1 MDIKLVLV
9 LVAVAIML
17 VVIISYATSP
27 LSTLT
32 TMTDGKT
39 AQTVKSEDL
48 AGSDSGSTTT
58 NFAYGIWF
66 YIDDW
71 NYKYGE
77 PKILFARS
85 GKDAPESDSS
95 SSDNSDTSSKS
106 YSSYSSG
113 SDNNKGSSS
122 SSSTVG
128 GPPEPCP
135 AVIFAPIENN
145 LTVKLT
151 CYNAIS
157 GANDQTVIHN
167 CAVPNIPLQKWTH
180 LLISVYGRSMDVY
193 MDGKLVKTCMLPG
206 VPKVSASLPV
216 IVTPMGGFS
225 GWTSNFQYW
234 NDSINP
240 QQAWDTY
247 KKGYGENFL
256 SSIFSKYSIKL
267 SVMDGDV
274 EKNSVTL

>member
-9 LVAVAIML
+9 IVAIAIML

-85 GKDAPESDSS
+85 GKDAPASDSS
-95 SSDNSDTSSKS
+95 SSDTPSA
-106 YSSYSSG
+106 
-113 SDNNKGSSS
+113 SSS
-122 SSSTVG
+122 SSSSSSSG

-145 LTVKLT
+145 LTVQLT

-157 GANDQTVIHN
+157 GSDEQTVIHS

>member
-1 MDIKLVLV
+1 MDIKLVIA
-9 LVAVAIML
+9 LVAVALML
-17 VVIISYATSP
+17 IVIVSYVRSP
-27 LSTLT
+27 LSSLT

-39 AQTVKSEDL
+39 AQTIKSEDL
-48 AGSDSGSTTT
+48 AGSDTGSTTT

-85 GKDAPESDSS
+85 GKEAPASSASTSTDSDSIS
-95 SSDNSDTSSKS
+95 TDSTSTSSM
-106 YSSYSSG
+106 
-113 SDNNKGSSS
+113 D
-122 SSSTVG
+122 

-135 AVIFAPIENN
+135 AVIFAPVENN

-151 CYNAIS
+151 CFNSMSS
-157 GANDQTVIHN
+157 GTNDEDTVIHS

-180 LLISVYGRSMDVY
+180 LLVSVYGRSMDVY
-193 MDGKLVKTCMLPG
+193 LDGKLVKTCMLPG

-274 EKNSVTL
+274 ETNSMTL

>member
-1 MDIKLVLV
+1 MDIKLVIA
-9 LVAVAIML
+9 LVAVALML
-17 VVIISYATSP
+17 IVIISYVRSP

-39 AQTVKSEDL
+39 AQTIKSEDL
-48 AGSDSGSTTT
+48 AGSDTGSTTT

-85 GKDAPESDSS
+85 GKEAPA
-95 SSDNSDTSSKS
+95 
-106 YSSYSSG
+106 
-113 SDNNKGSSS
+113 
-122 SSSTVG
+122 SSSTSDSDTTDIG
-128 GPPEPCP
+128 IGISTSASTSTSTMEGPPEPCP
-135 AVIFAPIENN
+135 AVIFAPVENN

-151 CYNAIS
+151 CFNNMS
-157 GANDQTVIHN
+157 GSGDEDTVIHN
-167 CAVPNIPLQKWTH
+167 CAVPNIALQKWTH
-180 LLISVYGRSMDVY
+180 LLVSVYGRSMDVY
-193 MDGKLVKTCMLPG
+193 IDGKLVKTCMLPG

-225 GWTSNFQYW
+225 GWTSGFQYW

-274 EKNSVTL
+274 ETNSMTL

>member
-1 MDIKLVLV
+1 MDIKLVIA
-9 LVAVAIML
+9 LVAVALML
-17 VVIISYATSP
+17 IVIISYVRSP
-27 LSTLT
+27 LSSLT

-39 AQTVKSEDL
+39 AQTIKSEDL
-48 AGSDSGSTTT
+48 AGSDTGSTTT

-85 GKDAPESDSS
+85 GKEAP
-95 SSDNSDTSSKS
+95 TSTSTGTS
-106 YSSYSSG
+106 T
-113 SDNNKGSSS
+113 
-122 SSSTVG
+122 SSSTSTSTSTSSAME

-135 AVIFAPIENN
+135 AVIFAPVENN

-151 CYNAIS
+151 CFNSMS
-157 GANDQTVIHN
+157 GTDGEDTIIHS

-180 LLISVYGRSMDVY
+180 FLVSVYGRSMDVY
-193 MDGKLVKTCMLPG
+193 LDGKLVKTCMLPG

-225 GWTSNFQYW
+225 GWTSSFQYW

-247 KKGYGENFL
+247 KNGYGENFL

-274 EKNSVTL
+274 ETNSMTL

>member
-1 MDIKLVLV
+1 
-9 LVAVAIML
+9 
-17 VVIISYATSP
+17 
-27 LSTLT
+27 
-32 TMTDGKT
+32 MTDGKT
-39 AQTVKSEDL
+39 AQTIKSEDL

-85 GKDAPESDSS
+85 GKEAPASDDS
-95 SSDNSDTSSKS
+95 TT
-106 YSSYSSG
+106 G
-113 SDNNKGSSS
+113 SATGSME
-122 SSSTVG
+122 

-135 AVIFAPIENN
+135 AVIFAPVENN

-157 GANDQTVIHN
+157 GSNDETVIHN

-180 LLISVYGRSMDVY
+180 LLISVYGRSLDVY
-193 MDGKLVKTCMLPG
+193 IDGKLVKTCMLPG

-267 SVMDGDV
+267 SVMDGDI